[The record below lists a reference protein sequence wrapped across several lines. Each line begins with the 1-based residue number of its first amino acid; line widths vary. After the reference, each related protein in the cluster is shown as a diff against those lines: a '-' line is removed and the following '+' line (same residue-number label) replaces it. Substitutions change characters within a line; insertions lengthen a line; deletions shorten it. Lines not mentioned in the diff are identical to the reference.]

1 MKKYGFG
8 IVFILLTLLWMGVIF
23 YFSSQTGAD
32 SSQMSGSITNAVIR
46 LFIKEYDTLPFQQQI
61 EIYDVTSYIIRKTAH
76 YMEYAVLAMFVYF
89 SFYFFSKRKYLNYSI
104 SLLIAILYAISD
116 EFHQS
121 FVANRMAVF
130 KDVIIDS
137 LGALTMILL
146 IAVIESFIEIRK
158 LGRQND

>member
-8 IVFILLTLLWMGVIF
+8 ILFIILTLLWMGVIF
-23 YFSSQTGAD
+23 YFSSQTGD
-32 SSQMSGSITNAVIR
+32 NSSQMSGTITKTVIR
-46 LFIKEYDTLPFQQQI
+46 LFIKDYDTLPFQQQL

-76 YMEYAVLAMFVYF
+76 YSEYAVLAMFVYF
-89 SFYFFSKRKYLNYSI
+89 SFFFFSKRKYLNYSI

-121 FVANRMAVF
+121 FIANRMAAF
-130 KDVIIDS
+130 KDVMIDS

-146 IAVIESFIEIRK
+146 IAVIESFIEIKK
-158 LGRQND
+158 LGRKK